1 MDFYHAVASAISQ
14 CFGNFG
20 CRAHDLG
27 LGSYSTLQNTCAV
40 GNSNWMLCGHNC
52 FSVYR
57 SWELYAGSGFAGILL
72 RLCAFGVCEI

>member
-1 MDFYHAVASAISQ
+1 MLVASAISQ

-27 LGSYSTLQNTCAV
+27 LGSYSTLQNTCV
-40 GNSNWMLCGHNC
+40 VCNNNWMFFRIYVLGLM
-52 FSVYR
+52 F
-57 SWELYAGSGFAGILL
+57 AGSGLAGILL